1 MSVAK
6 DKKFKLVDISML
18 TTHALSNVVSV
29 FVSTFLISYIYSI
42 SNNYIFDI
50 GLFYLIN
57 YLSMFF
63 FYFLVSRIIDKTDRV
78 TFYRMSILVR
88 GVFIFSVIFLGQN
101 LAKYI
106 VLAGFLHGFSEACYW
121 SSYNLMKNEL
131 ISNSVIERY
140 SLVQSF
146 DTKGISVIVPL
157 ILGKIIDGESFR
169 ICAIIVFVAVIVQ
182 LIVSIFIKSKMPENS
197 KFYFRGFLC
206 ECNTL
211 DKEKRKLIVLSLIAS
226 VIYGTASII
235 PSLNTIM
242 IMISFESNFSLG
254 IFTSI
259 FALGS
264 MLLLIILKK
273 FTKLGKRSYIYYICA
288 VLPILATSLMLF
300 NLNKTTVIIHTCIYT
315 LSIILYEV
323 GFDVMRNLILKKFQM
338 FDSIAEYQCS
348 VELGLETGRILIFLG
363 MVVVGTLT
371 AGFGTESLSIVMRIM
386 CGVSILFVVS
396 MNICM
401 SIYEKKFVK
410 NINIED

>member
-88 GVFIFSVIFLGQN
+88 GVFIFGVIFLGQN

-157 ILGKIIDGESFR
+157 ILGKIIDRESFR

-182 LIVSIFIKSKMPENS
+182 LIVSVFIKSKMPENS
-197 KFYFRGFLC
+197 KFYFKGFLG
-206 ECNTL
+206 ECNNL

-300 NLNKTTVIIHTCIYT
+300 SLNKTTVIIHTCIYT

-386 CGVSILFVVS
+386 SGVSILFVVS

-401 SIYEKKFVK
+401 AIYEKKFVK